1 MTNRLD
7 KELLTLNSEVIQMG
21 AMCETAVLLATK
33 SLLEND
39 LDSAK
44 KVIAIELETNKK
56 ERDIED
62 LCLKVLLRQQPV
74 AKDLRNISA
83 TLKMITDM
91 ERIADQARDIAEI
104 AMLMD
109 FTPLKKSIELIG
121 VATLKMVTDSID
133 CYASHDISACHYV
146 IEYDNVVDDLFDD
159 IQKEVVTLVSADTSK
174 TLEGMYLLMISK
186 YFERIGDHSTNIAE
200 WVEFMVTGKHK
211 GDDIVWYIA

>member
-21 AMCETAVLLATK
+21 AMCETAVLLETK

-200 WVEFMVTGKHK
+200 WVVFSITGTHK
-211 GDDIVWYIA
+211 EED